1 MDLKIRNFEIE
12 ILKTIR
18 KTSSSFWNGFFQI
31 VSYFGESIV
40 VIGIIVIIY
49 FMYDKQFGK
58 KLIFTLFSS
67 LLINNVIKGI
77 VKYPRP
83 FVYDPSLDPL
93 SKNTATG
100 YSFPSG
106 HTQTA
111 STLYFGIAKGSKIE
125 RKINIDKFIVW
136 VIAIALIISVGLSRI
151 ILAVHYPK
159 DVIVGLILGIAS
171 VYIFFAIYDK
181 FSRKNEFLINIIFL
195 LIFFPFLFI
204 FNKETY
210 ELIYPYKDFYTV
222 YSLFL
227 GYTLGSVIDNKYVN
241 YSCNTSI
248 KKKII
253 RTIVSFLIIIVCVG
267 GLKIVFPKNNMFF
280 VFLRYFL
287 STFITM
293 GIIPL
298 LLKNNLFKD

>member
-12 ILKTIR
+12 ILKAIR
-18 KTSSSFWNGFFQI
+18 KNCSSFWNTFFQI
-31 VSYFGESIV
+31 VSYLGESVV

-67 LLINNVIKGI
+67 LLINNAIKGI

-83 FVYDPSLDPL
+83 FVYDSSLDPL

-111 STLYFGIAKGSKIE
+111 STLYIGIAKGSKIE
-125 RKINIDKFIVW
+125 RKFNIDKSIIW
-136 VIAIALIISVGLSRI
+136 IISITLIVLVGLSRI
-151 ILAVHYPK
+151 MLAVHYPK
-159 DVIVGLILGIAS
+159 DVIIGLILGIAS
-171 VYIFFAIYDK
+171 VYLFFAIYDK
-181 FSRKNEFLINIIFL
+181 FGKKNEFLINIIIL

-204 FNKETY
+204 FNEKTY
-210 ELIYPYKDFYTV
+210 EFTYPYKDFYTV

-241 YSCNTSI
+241 YSCNTSMI
-248 KKKII
+248 KKIL
-253 RTIVSFLIIIVCVG
+253 RTIVSFLIIIVCIG
-267 GLKIVFPKNNMFF
+267 GLKIIFPKNNMFF

-298 LLKNNLFKD
+298 LLKNKLFKD